1 MSTVYAIE
9 SGNFE
14 ETMATRYGGVI
25 SDQRNHDT
33 FITPLAQGTTY
44 NAAWHGKVFT
54 NVYIYRPLLS
64 FDLSGEI
71 GTVTSADIKLTSN
84 ADLASFSSQLTQG
97 STHICKINPS
107 STTWVVG
114 DMDSLDGWVSS
125 GTYSGNVTEYATAFT
140 NVESTTH
147 TVALNSGAISDINSA
162 IGSGKFHLAL
172 LTSADF
178 TYDTGTDGLGD
189 PPGSGFANFAGAS
202 FKVLADT
209 TASNRPQIELT
220 YGSAT
225 PEHNSIIFG
234 ANF

>member
-1 MSTVYAIE
+1 MATIYAIE

-14 ETMATRYGGVI
+14 ETMGTRYGVGI
-25 SDQRNHDT
+25 STQRDSDT
-33 FITPLAQGTTY
+33 FVSPLVTSTTY
-44 NAAWHGKVFT
+44 NAAWHGKVMG
-54 NVYIYRPLLS
+54 NIYIYRPLLA
-64 FDLSGEI
+64 FDLSGES

-147 TVALNSGAISDINSA
+147 TVALNSDAIDDINSA
-162 IGSGKFHLAL
+162 IGSGEFYLNL

-178 TYDTGTDGLGD
+178 TYDTGQDGLGD
-189 PPGSGFANFAGAS
+189 PPGSGFANFAPLANAGA
-202 FKVLADT
+202 
-209 TASNRPQIELT
+209 RP
-220 YGSAT
+220 
-225 PEHNSIIFG
+225 
-234 ANF
+234 